1 MLNFCVV
8 SSPKSPMREIPP
20 KELKTL
26 LDKGEVTLLDVRA
39 PEEVAIAAL
48 PGAVHIPMAEI
59 QARVG
64 ELDKAAPIVVL
75 CHHGMRS
82 EMAGRFL
89 ERNGFTAVAHL
100 AGGIDAWSQ
109 QVDAAVPRY

>member
-1 MLNFCVV
+1 
-8 SSPKSPMREIPP
+8 MREIQPAQ
-20 KELKTL
+20 LKSL
-26 LDKGEVTLLDVRA
+26 LDAGEVTLLDVRG
-39 PEEVAIAAL
+39 PDEVAIAAL

-59 QARVG
+59 QSRLA
-64 ELDKAAPIVVL
+64 ELDPAASIVVL
-75 CHHGMRS
+75 CHHGVRS

>member
-1 MLNFCVV
+1 
-8 SSPKSPMREIPP
+8 MRDIQPT
-20 KELKTL
+20 ELKAL
-26 LDKGEVTLLDVRA
+26 LEKGEVTLLDVRA

-48 PGAVHIPMAEI
+48 PGAVHIPMSEI
-59 QARVG
+59 QARLS
-64 ELDKAAPIVVL
+64 ELDPAAPIVVV

-89 ERNGFTAVAHL
+89 ERNGFTAVSHL
-100 AGGIDAWSQ
+100 AGGIDAWSR

>member
-1 MLNFCVV
+1 
-8 SSPKSPMREIPP
+8 MREIQPAQ
-20 KELKTL
+20 LKAL
-26 LDKGEVTLLDVRA
+26 LDAGEVTLLDVRA
-39 PEEVAIAAL
+39 PEEIAIAAL
-48 PGAVHIPMAEI
+48 PGSVNIPMSEI
-59 QARVG
+59 QGRLS
-64 ELDKAAPIVVL
+64 ELDPAKSIVVL

-100 AGGIDAWSQ
+100 AGGIDAWSR